1 VRLFL
6 PRISRIN
13 TNQKITELSISVHR
27 RKSAAKGFEPL
38 SVSALHL
45 IEKSGPNF
53 FEPDK
58 FSYSFAGVTG
68 CSE

>member
-1 VRLFL
+1 MIRVFREIRGSLVFDLRL
-6 PRISRIN
+6 ICEICGKGSVVQN
-13 TNQKITELSISVHR
+13 LS
-27 RKSAAKGFEPL
+27 PC
-38 SVSALHL
+38 HL
-45 IEKSGPNF
+45 KKSGPNF